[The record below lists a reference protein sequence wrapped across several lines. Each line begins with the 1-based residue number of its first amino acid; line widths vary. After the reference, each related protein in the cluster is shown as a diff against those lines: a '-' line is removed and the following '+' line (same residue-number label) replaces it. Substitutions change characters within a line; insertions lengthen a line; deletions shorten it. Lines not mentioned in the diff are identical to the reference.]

1 MTLNLTAAL
10 LCVKD
15 HHFCLNQCTCV
26 LFLYQEGLQDL
37 QEWAFRSHFYK
48 LYFKLWTD
56 NTPWIDDVLQNKTK
70 TCITV
75 RVHHVV
81 LYWVGYKGTEPYIFF
96 SFVTSV
102 LILVLNQCGTVLV
115 VNCFVACISC
125 ESCQEE
131 DIIHSLLWGGL
142 WPKYKKETGKGR
154 DTSQEQIDRM
164 LTTKEAAQLFLFSF
178 PIFVHFVLEWGL
190 GWKRRDVNLGEAKCL
205 ILILLFFSW
214 DLL

>member
-1 MTLNLTAAL
+1 MLRTTIFVSTNVFH
-10 LCVKD
+10 LCAFLVSGRSAGLKG
-15 HHFCLNQCTCV
+15 V
-26 LFLYQEGLQDL
+26 SGLFGLIS
-37 QEWAFRSHFYK
+37 ANSA
-48 LYFKLWTD
+48 FKLWTD

-75 RVHHVV
+75 KVHHMV
-81 LYWVGYKGTEPYIFF
+81 LYWVGCKGTEPYIFF
-96 SFVTSV
+96 PFVTGV
-102 LILVLNQCGTVLV
+102 LILILNQCGTILV
-115 VNCFVACISC
+115 VNCFAACISC

-131 DIIHSLLWGGL
+131 EIIHSLLWGVL

-164 LTTKEAAQLFLFSF
+164 LTAKEAAQLFFFSF

-190 GWKRRDVNLGEAKCL
+190 GWKRREVNLGEAKCL
-205 ILILLFFSW
+205 ILIFLFFSW